1 MDPHAKLLLPSM
13 MCADFGHLSDEVN
26 DLEIAGADGF
36 HLDLMDGT
44 FVPNYGMGLQDM
56 AWICAHANVPCDV
69 HMMVEQP
76 GRYVRLF
83 TELGARV
90 IYVHPEA
97 DPHVA
102 RTLAAIR
109 DAGAKA
115 GIAINPGTSFA
126 AVEPAR
132 LCRPDLAG
140 LRHAQDSSA
149 CRRKPRG
156 RQRLRGRGGRQLQ
169 SRTRRASQRDGREGL
184 RARHRGTLWPRPVR
198 PEHGGAP
205 QPVGAAT
212 PPRTRPTPEH
222 WATTDNSTFGIRAS
236 ARAPSRERT
245 LPWHSRSSQ
254 SATTTWPWT

>member
-1 MDPHAKLLLPSM
+1 M

-56 AWICAHANVPCDV
+56 AWICAHASVPCDV

-115 GIAINPGTSFA
+115 GISINPGTSFA
-126 AVEPAR
+126 AVEPVLPLCDYVLVMTVNPGFAGQTWLDFVTPKIRQLVAAR
-132 LCRPDLAG
+132 HEGANDYEVVVDGNCSPERIAQASEMGVKGFVLGTAG
-140 LRHAQDSSA
+140 LFGHGPYAQSMEA
-149 CRRKPRG
+149 
-156 RQRLRGRGGRQLQ
+156 LRSL
-169 SRTRRASQRDGREGL
+169 
-184 RARHRGTLWPRPVR
+184 
-198 PEHGGAP
+198 
-205 QPVGAAT
+205 
-212 PPRTRPTPEH
+212 
-222 WATTDNSTFGIRAS
+222 
-236 ARAPSRERT
+236 
-245 LPWHSRSSQ
+245 
-254 SATTTWPWT
+254 

>member
-26 DLEIAGADGF
+26 DLELAGADGF

-126 AVEPAR
+126 AVEPVLP
-132 LCRPDLAG
+132 LCDYVLVMTVNPGFAGQTWLDFVTPKIRQLVAASHEGVNDYEVVVDGNCSPERVAQASEMGVKGFVLGTAG
-140 LRHAQDSSA
+140 LFGHGPYAQSMEA
-149 CRRKPRG
+149 
-156 RQRLRGRGGRQLQ
+156 LRSL
-169 SRTRRASQRDGREGL
+169 
-184 RARHRGTLWPRPVR
+184 
-198 PEHGGAP
+198 
-205 QPVGAAT
+205 
-212 PPRTRPTPEH
+212 
-222 WATTDNSTFGIRAS
+222 
-236 ARAPSRERT
+236 
-245 LPWHSRSSQ
+245 
-254 SATTTWPWT
+254 